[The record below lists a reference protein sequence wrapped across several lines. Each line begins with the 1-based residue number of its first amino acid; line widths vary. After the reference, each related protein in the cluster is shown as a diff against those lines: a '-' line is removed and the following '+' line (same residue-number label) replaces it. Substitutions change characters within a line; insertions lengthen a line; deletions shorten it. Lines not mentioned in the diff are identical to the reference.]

1 MMATRNDRGAIAV
14 LVAVFTSTVL
24 FALAALVVDLG
35 LARDTR
41 RAAQIAADASALAA
55 GNALYPDNTGA
66 PHHLDAV
73 AAAETYAAKNLGVPL
88 ADWVSCTDSGR
99 LGYVPTGSTPCVS
112 FNSATKPTQVRVRI
126 PVRDIRTGFAR
137 AFGVQHI
144 ALSAS
149 ARASVT
155 PGGALSCAL
164 CVLGTSTAHDIGNLQ
179 VSVTG
184 GNVHVN
190 GPSLTVG
197 STGLLRTDQFTTL
210 EGYAIGSSTSYSPA
224 PIAYDGRL
232 TDPLAALTVP
242 PDTSGL
248 AVKTDPCTG
257 GPGIYG
263 ARNFTGG
270 STCTLTP
277 GLYVIAGGPST
288 SWSLAGN
295 STVTG
300 TGATLFFTCGT
311 TTSPRPCNSGEA
323 GAYLNAGGGGSLGIA
338 APTSGPLRGVAVLYS
353 RNNISELDLSGSGS
367 GGFTGTVYA
376 RSGTLYFNGGS
387 GGTSY
392 NSAIVVADLRASGSS
407 PLLSISYTVAQNYQ
421 PPSSGLHLIE

>member
-1 MMATRNDRGAIAV
+1 MIPVRNDRGAIAV

-41 RAAQIAADASALAA
+41 RQAQIAADASALAA
-55 GNALYPDNTGA
+55 GNALYPDTSGT

-73 AAAETYAAKNLGVPL
+73 LAAETYAAKNLGVPL
-88 ADWVSCTDSGR
+88 ADWVTCTDPTPLS
-99 LGYVPTGSTPCVS
+99 YVPTGSTSCVS
-112 FNSATKPTQVRVRI
+112 FNSAIRPTLVRVRI

-137 AFGVQHI
+137 VFGVQNI
-144 ALSAS
+144 SLSAV
-149 ARASVT
+149 AVASVT

-164 CVLGTSTAHDIGNLQ
+164 CVLGSATAHDFGNLQ

-197 STGLLRTDQFTTL
+197 STGLLQTDQFTTL
-210 EGYAIGSSTSYSPA
+210 EGYAIGSSSNYSPA
-224 PIAYDGRL
+224 PVAYSGRL
-232 TDPLAALTVP
+232 NDPLAALTVP
-242 PDTSGL
+242 PDLSGL
-248 AVKTDPCTG
+248 AAKNNPCTG

-263 ARNFTGG
+263 EQSFTGN
-270 STCTLTP
+270 SACTLTP
-277 GLYVIAGGPST
+277 GLYVIAGDSST
-288 SWSLAGN
+288 SWSLLGN

-300 TGATLFFTCGT
+300 VGTTLFFTCGT
-311 TTSPRPCNSGEA
+311 TTVPRPCSTGEA
-323 GAYLNAGGGGSLGIA
+323 GAYLDAGGGGSLSIA
-338 APTSGPLRGVAVLYS
+338 APTTGPLRGVAVLYS
-353 RNNISELDLSGSGS
+353 RDNISELNLSGSGS

-407 PLLSISYTVAQNYQ
+407 GLLNISYSITQNFQ
-421 PPSSGLHLIE
+421 PPSSGLHLSE